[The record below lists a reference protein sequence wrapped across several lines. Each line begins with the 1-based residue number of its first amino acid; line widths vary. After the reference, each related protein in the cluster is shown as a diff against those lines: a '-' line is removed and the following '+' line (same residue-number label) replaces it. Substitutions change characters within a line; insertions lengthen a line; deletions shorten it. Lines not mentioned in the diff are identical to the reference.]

1 MIKRG
6 LIKLRKIKTSLILV
20 LLLVLCVSFTAS
32 ANENIRIF
40 VDGRQVEFPDQKPFV
55 DKNNRTLVPVRFISE
70 ALGAK
75 VDWDPANKQVT
86 VSHEGQC
93 MEIKLWIGK
102 KTYEVNGV
110 KKEMDSEAI
119 ITPQKRTMVPMR
131 FVSEGLGVY
140 VDYMNIEGLGL
151 IFNFTWDFPEES
163 IKETVERIKEEVKN
177 EFQKPDEPVGEAK
190 PFKNEGKPPW
200 GSGGQVMFVEYDEL
214 PVATRDYTINGAYV
228 EGDRI
233 IVEFTGNRGPG
244 VISLL
249 KEKDEILVNRNTVID
264 ESLEGKHAFRLR
276 QDNDHIMTG
285 NTVGSEPNKQ
295 IKYFAVRGTSEDRK
309 QAWVVFPNP
318 NYEGGN

>member
-1 MIKRG
+1 M
-6 LIKLRKIKTSLILV
+6 
-20 LLLVLCVSFTAS
+20 SFTAS
-32 ANENIRIF
+32 ANENIIIF
-40 VDGRQVEFPDQKPFV
+40 VDGREVKFPDQKPFV

-70 ALGAK
+70 ALGAD

-110 KKEMDSEAI
+110 KKEMDTEAI
-119 ITPQKRTMVPMR
+119 VTSQNRTMVPMR

-200 GSGGQVMFVEYDEL
+200 FPSDYDTPGEVMFVDYDEL

-233 IVEFTGNRGPG
+233 VVEYSGNRGPR
-244 VISLL
+244 VIILL
-249 KEKDEILVNRNTVID
+249 KDIDERLVTRNTVID
-264 ESLEGKHAFRLR
+264 AESEEGKNLFHLRLDSD
-276 QDNDHIMTG
+276 QVMSG
-285 NTVGSEPNKQ
+285 NTIGNEPNKQ
-295 IKYFAVRGTSEDRK
+295 IKYFAVRGIAENRDD
-309 QAWVVFPNP
+309 AWVVFPNP
-318 NYEGGN
+318 NYTGGN